1 MDGVF
6 SPFAMI
12 DSLPYSVWNR
22 GQLKRRKTLHLRSL
36 FFFFLLFPRIK
47 FDGFGLVLS
56 STLRTDP
63 YN

>member
-6 SPFAMI
+6 PPIAMI

-22 GQLKRRKTLHLRSL
+22 GQLKRRKTLHQRSL
-36 FFFFLLFPRIK
+36 FFFLLFPRIK
-47 FDGFGLVLS
+47 FDGFGHVLS